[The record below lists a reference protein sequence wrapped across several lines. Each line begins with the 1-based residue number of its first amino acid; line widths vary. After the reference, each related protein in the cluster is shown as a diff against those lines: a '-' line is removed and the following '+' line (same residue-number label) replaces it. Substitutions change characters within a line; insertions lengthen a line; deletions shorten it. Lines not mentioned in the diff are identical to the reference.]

1 MTQHDSSRRSLIK
14 AGGAAAAALAFPAI
28 VRAQAKEVTIG
39 GVLPLTGPSAAFGQ
53 GSWNALQLA
62 CEVANQRGGIKSM
75 GGAQLRAAVVD
86 TESKPE
92 VAASQTE
99 QMIRRGASVLIGC
112 NQSSAAIVASQV
124 AERGQVPFMT
134 AYDIDP
140 AITARGFRY
149 TFRLSPLVNSFAD
162 DLLGYIKAIGE
173 KTKRP
178 ARRIALLSE
187 GSILGQSANRFATE
201 AAKKYGFEVADAAT
215 YDVGKTQNFTPYI
228 AKYKGGNV
236 DVVVGHQR
244 VGDAVLTVRTMKE
257 LGYNPMAYGGILGA
271 QASGEYIQNLGKDAD
286 YSLST
291 DAWAPTLEI
300 PGMKEVGE
308 LFQKRYGKP
317 MDVSTASIFSDVAVI
332 IDALERGKDPS
343 PKGLREHM
351 ARAELKLGE
360 RGYFLLRG
368 VQFNKIGDNDRASG
382 LVSVIRN
389 GSWVPVAPQEIAK
402 GEATYP
408 KPAWS

>member
-1 MTQHDSSRRSLIK
+1 MRKHDSGRRRVIK
-14 AGGAAAAALAFPAI
+14 GGAAVAASLGFPAI
-28 VRAQAKEVTIG
+28 VRAQAKEVTLAGI
-39 GVLPLTGPSAAFGQ
+39 LPLTGPSAAFGQ

-62 CEVANQRGGIKSM
+62 CEVTNQRGGIKSM
-75 GGAQLRAAVVD
+75 GGAQLRAAVAD

-124 AERGQVPFMT
+124 AERGNVPFMT

-149 TFRLSPLVNSFAD
+149 TFRLSPLVNSFAN
-162 DLLGYIKAIGE
+162 DLLSYIKTLGE
-173 KTKRP
+173 KSGRP
-178 ARRIALLSE
+178 GRRVALLSE
-187 GSILGQSANRFATE
+187 GSILGQSANKFATE
-201 AAKKYGFEVADAAT
+201 AAGKLGFEIVDAAT

-228 AKYKGGNV
+228 AKYKGANV

-257 LGYNPMAYGGILGA
+257 LSYNPLAYGGILGA

-286 YSLST
+286 FSLST
-291 DAWAPTLEI
+291 DAWAPSLEI
-300 PGMKEVGE
+300 AGMKEVAD
-308 LFQKRYGKP
+308 LFQKRYSKP
-317 MDVSTASIFSDVAVI
+317 MDVSTAAIFSDVAVI
-332 IDALERGKDPS
+332 VDALERGKDPA
-343 PKGLREHM
+343 PKALREHI

-368 VQFNKIGDNDRASG
+368 VKFNSIGDNDRASG

-389 GSWVPVAPQEIAK
+389 GTWVPVSPPEIAK